1 MSFKID
7 PHSATWLC
15 IKGHVESRMEEI
27 RTRLETN
34 LGFEETQQLR
44 ARLVELKGIQGL
56 TTVEVPVVDADF
68 ELPG

>member
-1 MSFKID
+1 
-7 PHSATWLC
+7 
-15 IKGHVESRMEEI
+15 MEEI

>member
-15 IKGHVESRMEEI
+15 IKGHVEGRMEEI

-68 ELPG
+68 DLPG